1 MAASAPPQPTLAS
14 APTDT
19 RRGDAVRQT
28 CRNKA
33 TNDNTVSRR
42 GAAWAVMHSLKLIF
56 CGTSVF
62 KEEEEEML
70 RDGSLELGFCFLRQI
85 RFPSTA
91 VTVYRLAVVTQLLK
105 TNVRRSLCLKI
116 PS

>member
-1 MAASAPPQPTLAS
+1 
-14 APTDT
+14 
-19 RRGDAVRQT
+19 
-28 CRNKA
+28 
-33 TNDNTVSRR
+33 
-42 GAAWAVMHSLKLIF
+42 MHSLKLIF
-56 CGTSVF
+56 YGTSVF
-62 KEEEEEML
+62 KEEEEEEEML

-105 TNVRRSLCLKI
+105 TNLRRALCLKI

>member
-28 CRNKA
+28 CCDKA
-33 TNDNTVSRR
+33 TNDNDSAVSRR

-56 CGTSVF
+56 YGTSVF
-62 KEEEEEML
+62 KEEAEEEEMP
-70 RDGSLELGFCFLRQI
+70 RDGSLELGFCFL
-85 RFPSTA
+85 
-91 VTVYRLAVVTQLLK
+91 
-105 TNVRRSLCLKI
+105 
-116 PS
+116 